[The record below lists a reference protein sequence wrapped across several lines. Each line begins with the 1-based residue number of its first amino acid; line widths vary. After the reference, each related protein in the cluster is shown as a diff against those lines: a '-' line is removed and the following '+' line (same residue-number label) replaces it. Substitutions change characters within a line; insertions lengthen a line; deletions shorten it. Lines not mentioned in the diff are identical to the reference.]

1 MESSKLASIISCMSA
16 NDSTGGLS
24 TEAYGCLVCAVSS
37 KKFMTS
43 SKISSVHGI
52 ADASRFWFMILRK
65 TSSSSVMLYGHP
77 QQSSTVEEKRM
88 YVAGCENMGG

>member
-1 MESSKLASIISCMSA
+1 
-16 NDSTGGLS
+16 
-24 TEAYGCLVCAVSS
+24 
-37 KKFMTS
+37 
-43 SKISSVHGI
+43 VHGI